1 MSLKRAMRWVAKGIA
16 SRFAKATPGQQ
27 VFLVLLAFFAI
38 WGVVASIV
46 SEVQDYRFEHMSA
59 AEHLVRARIDCGIS
73 AGEDA
78 SACPDPDNAFR
89 ELWAISKSSPEYGV
103 VSAFLVSLQHQHVKI
118 QAVAD
123 AKAAQAKSQAF
134 DQMGRNIRGE
144 AHDSFTCATS
154 TENKPIVS
162 FDGGSSW
169 WVDDGRC
176 AQRLQKAKDNDA
188 EISSYLSTTIR
199 VDTDMDSFWL
209 PDEERICQSYPDD
222 KGKVSVIGCN
232 PTGTHRDHNIPV
244 KFWGGVERNTISD
257 WKCRRE
263 KDLLS
268 DEFVCRAID

>member
-1 MSLKRAMRWVAKGIA
+1 LEADA
-16 SRFAKATPGQQ
+16 
-27 VFLVLLAFFAI
+27 
-38 WGVVASIV
+38 
-46 SEVQDYRFEHMSA
+46 A
-59 AEHLVRARIDCGIS
+59 AEATDAAAR
-73 AGEDA
+73 
-78 SACPDPDNAFR
+78 
-89 ELWAISKSSPEYGV
+89 
-103 VSAFLVSLQHQHVKI
+103 
-118 QAVAD
+118 
-123 AKAAQAKSQAF
+123 AAQAKSQAF

-162 FDGGSSW
+162 FDGGGSW

-244 KFWGGVERNTISD
+244 KFWGGVERNTTSD